1 MAGAEERIQPQAWM
15 KAAPTRRVI
24 GAFEA
29 AGVDVRFVGGCVR
42 DALLGRP
49 VTDIDIASPVPPERA
64 IEILEAAGI
73 AVHPTGIK
81 HGTVTAI
88 AEHRPFEITTLRR
101 DVETFGR
108 HARVE
113 FTDDW
118 REDASRRDF
127 TMNAIFCEAN
137 GHLHDYFGGIEDA
150 RAGCV
155 RFVGDP
161 IERIREDVLRL
172 LRLFRFQAHYGRM
185 PPNPEALA
193 AAERMADQLPT
204 LSGERVRNEMLRLL
218 VAPDPVP
225 VLDLMRQRNVLL
237 HCLDEARSFDRLAA
251 LIALEGSLPVA
262 LTGGIDPIRRLA
274 ALLES
279 ESDARAVGERLRLAN
294 RDRDRLLAM
303 CAASLPDAPLSV
315 SMVHARI
322 HAVGADLFRD
332 RMLLAWAARNAA
344 GTASARDDADEWQ
357 EMLVTAAEWTAPT
370 FPIKGADV
378 LSLGVAPGPRVG
390 ELVDA
395 VERWWIEGDFRA
407 DRAACLA
414 KLRKLAGN
422 GG

>member
-1 MAGAEERIQPQAWM
+1 MAGAEERIQLQAWM
-15 KAAPTRRVI
+15 TAAATCRVV

-29 AGVDVRFVGGCVR
+29 AGIGVRFVGGCVR

-49 VTDIDIASPVPPERA
+49 VSDIDIASPVAPERA
-64 IEILEAAGI
+64 IELLEAAGI

-81 HGTVTAI
+81 HGTVTAV

-118 REDASRRDF
+118 REDAARRDF

-137 GHLHDYFGGIEDA
+137 GRLHDYFGGIEDA
-150 RAGCV
+150 RTGHV

-161 IERIREDVLRL
+161 TERIREDVLRL
-172 LRLFRFQAHYGRM
+172 LRLFRFQAHYGRV
-185 PPNPEALA
+185 PPDPEALDA
-193 AAERMADQLPT
+193 AARMADQLPT

-218 VAPDPVP
+218 AAPDPVP
-225 VLDLMRQRNVLL
+225 VLDLMRERGVLR

-251 LIALEGSLPVA
+251 LIALEDRLPER
-262 LTGGIDPIRRLA
+262 LTGGVNPIRRLA

-279 ESDARAVGERLRLAN
+279 ESDARAVAERLRLAN

-303 CAASLPDAPLSV
+303 CAASLPDAPLSM

-322 HAVGADLFRD
+322 HAVGVDLFRD

-344 GTASARDDADEWQ
+344 VNAPALGDADAWQ
-357 EMLVTAAEWTAPT
+357 AMLVTAAEWTAPT

-378 LSLGVAPGPRVG
+378 LSLGVAPGPRIG
-390 ELVDA
+390 ELVGA

-414 KLRKLAGN
+414 KLRDLAAHD
-422 GG
+422 